1 MSTMSTNTIIV
12 LAAFVAY
19 MGMMILIGALNS
31 KNKNNED
38 YFLGGRGLG
47 SWTAALSAQAS
58 DMSGWLLMG
67 LPGAIYVAGT
77 GEVWIAIGLLI
88 GTVLNWFLV
97 ARRLRKY
104 TIIANNSLT
113 IPSFFENRFH
123 DKKGVLKIVSSIV
136 IIVFFAV
143 YTASAF
149 VSGAKLFKNVFG
161 QGADDNTAYIIG
173 LVVATVVI
181 LVYTLLGGFRAVCY
195 TDFIQGLLMLV
206 AILAVPI
213 IAYISVS
220 GDLSGAITPTLDAAK
235 SETASGFLSLFQN
248 KDGSSVTFVSIIS
261 NLGWALGYFGM
272 PHILVRFMAI
282 KSDKEVK
289 KSRIIAIVWVILSLG
304 AASFLGLVARGFVS
318 EDLEAAG
325 TSESVFIKTIQQIF
339 DNNVILVFIGG
350 IFLCGILAAIM
361 STADSQLLVTASSV
375 SEDMYKGV
383 IKKDASEKS
392 ALNVG
397 RIAVAVTAVVAFL
410 IALDPDSSVMKLVS
424 DAWAGFG
431 AAFGPVILLSLFW
444 KRFNLS
450 GAVSGMI
457 TGFLTIIIWD
467 YIPFFGYTYT
477 GKGVEGVLNKINGS
491 FYDQTGALFTGDV
504 TSTANTFATET
515 ALYSLVIGFAL
526 ALVVAVAV
534 TLATKAPSKEI
545 TDEFE
550 KVQTV
555 EI

>member
-1 MSTMSTNTIIV
+1 MTTSNIIV
-12 LAAFVAY
+12 LVAFAFY
-19 MGMMILIGALNS
+19 MLVMIAIGVVYS
-31 KNKNNED
+31 KKTKNNED
-38 YFLGGRGLG
+38 YFLGGRNLG
-47 SWTAALSAQAS
+47 GWTAALSAQAS

-88 GTVLNWFLV
+88 GTILNWFLV

-104 TIIANNSLT
+104 TIVANNSLT

-123 DKKGVLKIVSSIV
+123 DKKGVLKIVSSLIV
-136 IIVFFAV
+136 IVFFAV

-149 VSGAKLFKNVFG
+149 ASGAKLFANVFG
-161 QGADDNTAYIIG
+161 TGADDHTAYMIG
-173 LVVATVVI
+173 LIIAAVVI
-181 LVYTLLGGFRAVCY
+181 LVYTLLGGFKAVCY

-213 IAYISVS
+213 IAYIGIN
-220 GDLSGAITPTLDAAK
+220 GDLPGAL
-235 SETASGFLSLFQN
+235 ASKGVSDPQGFISLM
-248 KDGSSVTFVSIIS
+248 KDGEGKPITAISIIS

-304 AASFLGLVARGFVS
+304 AASFLGLVARGFLN
-318 EDLEAAG
+318 EDLVASG
-325 TSESVFIKTIQQIF
+325 KSEVVFIKTIQQIF
-339 DNNVILVFIGG
+339 SSNIFLVFIGG

-361 STADSQLLVTASSV
+361 STADSQLLVTASAV

-397 RIAVAVTAVVAFL
+397 RIAVIVVAIVAFV
-410 IALDPDSSVMKLVS
+410 IALDPNSSVMGLVS

-431 AAFGPVILLSLFW
+431 AAFGPIILLSLFW
-444 KRFNLS
+444 KRFNLP
-450 GAVSGMI
+450 GAIAGMV
-457 TGFLTIIIWD
+457 TGFATVILWD
-467 YIPFFGYTYT
+467 YIPFGGQTLYKTT
-477 GKGVEGVLNKINGS
+477 G
-491 FYDQTGALFTGDV
+491 
-504 TSTANTFATET
+504 
-515 ALYSLVIGFAL
+515 LYSLVLGFAL
-526 ALVVAVAV
+526 ALIVAVIV

-550 KVQTV
+550 KVNTV

>member
-1 MSTMSTNTIIV
+1 MSTNTIIILV
-12 LAAFVAY
+12 AFVVY

-31 KNKNNED
+31 KQSNNED

-88 GTVLNWFLV
+88 GTILNWFLV

-104 TIIANNSLT
+104 TIVANNSLT

-123 DKKGVLKIVSSIV
+123 DKKGVLKVVSSIIV
-136 IIVFFAV
+136 IVFFAV

-149 VSGAKLFKNVFG
+149 ASGAKLFANVFG
-161 QGADDNTAYIIG
+161 SGADDHTAYMIG
-173 LVVATVVI
+173 LIVAAVVI
-181 LVYTLLGGFRAVCY
+181 LVYTLLGGFKAVCY

-213 IAYISVS
+213 IAYIGIS
-220 GDLSGAITPTLDAAK
+220 GDLTGALASKGVTDPAGFTSLMKD
-235 SETASGFLSLFQN
+235 SEGNPIS
-248 KDGSSVTFVSIIS
+248 FVSIIS

-304 AASFLGLVARGFVS
+304 AASFLGLVARGFLN
-318 EDLEAAG
+318 EDLVASG
-325 TSESVFIKTIQQIF
+325 KSEVVFIKTIQQIF
-339 DNNVILVFIGG
+339 SGNVILVFIGG
-350 IFLCGILAAIM
+350 VFLCGILAAIM
-361 STADSQLLVTASSV
+361 STADSQLLVTASAV

-383 IKKDASEKS
+383 IKKNASEKS

-397 RIAVAVTAVVAFL
+397 RIAVIVVAIIAFV
-410 IALDPDSSVMKLVS
+410 IALDPKSSVMNLVS

-431 AAFGPVILLSLFW
+431 AAFGPIILLSLFW
-444 KRFNLS
+444 KRFNLP
-450 GAVSGMI
+450 GAVAGMV
-457 TGFLTIIIWD
+457 TGFATVILWD
-467 YIPFFGYTYT
+467 YIPFGGETLYAKT
-477 GKGVEGVLNKINGS
+477 G
-491 FYDQTGALFTGDV
+491 
-504 TSTANTFATET
+504 
-515 ALYSLVIGFAL
+515 LYSLVLGFAL
-526 ALVVAVAV
+526 ALVVAVIVA
-534 TLATKAPSKEI
+534 LITKKPSKEI
-545 TDEFE
+545 EDEFD
-550 KVQTV
+550 KVNTV

>member
-1 MSTMSTNTIIV
+1 MSTNTIIV
-12 LAAFVAY
+12 LVAFVVY

-88 GTVLNWFLV
+88 GTILNWFLV

-104 TIIANNSLT
+104 TIVANNSLT

-149 VSGAKLFKNVFG
+149 VSGAKLFANVFG
-161 QGADDNTAYIIG
+161 KGADDRTAYILG
-173 LVVATVVI
+173 LVVAAVVI

-195 TDFIQGLLMLV
+195 TDFIQGMLMLI

-213 IAYISVS
+213 IAYIAIG
-220 GDLSGAITPTLDAAK
+220 GDMSGAIAANTAGTADAIADP
-235 SETASGFLSLFQN
+235 AGFLSLFKN
-248 KDGSSVTFVSIIS
+248 KDGSSVTFISVIS

-282 KSDKEVK
+282 RSDREVK
-289 KSRIIAIVWVILSLG
+289 KSRVIAIVWVILSLG
-304 AASFLGLVARGFVS
+304 AACFLGLVARGFLN
-318 EDLEAAG
+318 EDLSQG
-325 TSESVFIKTIQQIF
+325 GSETVFIKTIQQIF
-339 DNNVILVFIGG
+339 DGNVVLVFIGG

-383 IKKDASEKS
+383 IKKNASEKS

-397 RIAVAVTAVVAFL
+397 RIAVAVTAVIAFL
-410 IALDPDSSVMKLVS
+410 IALDPDSSVMDLVS

-431 AAFGPVILLSLFW
+431 AAFGPIILLSLFW
-444 KRFNLS
+444 KRFNFT

-457 TGFLTIIIWD
+457 TGFLTILIWD
-467 YIPFFGYTYT
+467 YIPFFGHTDAGKPITLANET
-477 GKGVEGVLNKINGS
+477 G
-491 FYDQTGALFTGDV
+491 
-504 TSTANTFATET
+504 
-515 ALYSLVIGFAL
+515 LYSLVLGFAL
-526 ALVVAVAV
+526 ALVVAIVV
-534 TLATKAPSKEI
+534 TLVTKAPSKEI

-550 KVQTV
+550 QVKTV